1 MPTPRDNIGLNCYS
15 HRLPTLTI
23 FATDTLNIES
33 ENQAKHIPVIPPSFP
48 IEILGKSVQG
58 FQSHDRT
65 SKQTEITTLCGG
77 RQLYQCNEDDFLFQ
91 F

>member
-1 MPTPRDNIGLNCYS
+1 ML
-15 HRLPTLTI
+15 LPPFTHTWSYITI

-33 ENQAKHIPVIPPSFP
+33 ENQAKHIPVILPSLP
-48 IEILGKSVQG
+48 TKILGKSVQG
-58 FQSHDRT
+58 FLSHDRT

-77 RQLYQCNEDDFLFQ
+77 RQLYQYNEDDFLFQ